1 MRKLSE
7 GRKMWVSVMVIFAI
21 YAVTFIIFDDYDRS
35 WRSAFDEENDLHLVI
50 FSIVVMTGLGALLYR
65 FAHRMDERISREQA
79 EKESRMRREL
89 TQNIAHELKTPVASI
104 LGFTETILDNPDM
117 AAADKQLFLTRTH
130 SQAQRLTALLKDL
143 SALNRMNYA
152 PQMLSKERVNVS
164 RLFADI
170 VQEVALSLQRQQMT
184 VDNQL
189 PEDIVIYGNAS
200 LIYSIFRNL
209 VDNAINYAGKG
220 TTITVKGRL
229 RDDFWQ
235 FRVSD
240 NGIGIDSQ
248 HLERIFERFYR
259 VDKGRSRSLG
269 GSGLGLSI
277 VKNAVQFHGGTIT
290 ARSSV
295 NEGLTFDFAL
305 RK

>member
-1 MRKLSE
+1 MKKWSE

-21 YAVTFIIFDDYDRS
+21 YAVFFIIFDDFDRS

-50 FSIVVMTGLGALLYR
+50 FSIVVMVGLGALLYR
-65 FAHRMDERISREQA
+65 FARSMDERISREQA
-79 EKESRMRREL
+79 EKEVRMRREL

-117 AAADKQLFLTRTH
+117 AEEDKQLFLTRTH

-143 SALNRMNYA
+143 SMLNRMNNA
-152 PQMLSKERVNVS
+152 PQMLSRERVNVS
-164 RLFADI
+164 RLFADV
-170 VQEVALSLQRQQMT
+170 VQETALSLQRQQMT
-184 VDNQL
+184 VDNRL
-189 PEDIVIYGNAS
+189 PEDIIVYGNAS

-209 VDNAINYAGKG
+209 IDNAIDYAGKG
-220 TTITVKGRL
+220 TTITVRGRQ

-235 FRVSD
+235 FKISD

-259 VDKGRSRSLG
+259 IDEGRSRTLG

-277 VKNAVQFHGGTIT
+277 VKNAVLFHQGTIT
-290 ARSSV
+290 AQSAAGQ
-295 NEGLTFDFAL
+295 GLSFVFTL